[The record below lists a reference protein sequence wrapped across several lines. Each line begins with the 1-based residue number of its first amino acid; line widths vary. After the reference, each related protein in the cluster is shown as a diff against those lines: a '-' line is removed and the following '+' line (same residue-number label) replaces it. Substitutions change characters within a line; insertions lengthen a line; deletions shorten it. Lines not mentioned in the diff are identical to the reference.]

1 MNWQDI
7 LKNNSKKMKQQKWRM
22 DNLGFKED
30 ESIFE
35 YEKRTGDKITYH
47 DKYDKDGKFTDA
59 HPTSDNIQS
68 KKHGNISSTRNTYGF
83 QPFEYDIEGDAEWL
97 LERGGYI

>member
-1 MNWQDI
+1 MSWQDI

-22 DNLGFKED
+22 DNLGFKEN

-47 DKYDKDGKFTDA
+47 DKYDKDGKFTE
-59 HPTSDNIQS
+59 DNIQS
-68 KKHGNISSTRNTYGF
+68 KKHGNISSTPDNYGF
-83 QPFEYDIEGDAEWL
+83 QTFEYDIEGDSEL
-97 LERGGYI
+97 LLDRGGYI